1 MEEKKKTMHSNKN
14 FKKGGD
20 IMQVGDYVVK
30 PSCIR
35 EENCLK
41 NFLKMNNFKYADY
54 FENNPINREYLIVI
68 NVIRRTYFEIDR
80 YYIAGQEILSE
91 KEFLEKINYEK
102 YSIYKKLFSDDDK
115 LVYEGYTILDK
126 PFGLG
131 VAYYSN
137 GNKYRE
143 GIFGRRGMIEGK
155 EFYSNGKIK
164 FEGILKYP
172 GYGPIYPTMGNLY
185 NEDGELI
192 FSGKFEVK
200 KGGVGFPM
208 VKYPKYYRFNEKD
221 RPEIEYL

>member
-1 MEEKKKTMHSNKN
+1 MEDKKKTMHSNKN

-41 NFLKMNNFKYADY
+41 NFLKRNNFKYADY

-102 YSIYKKLFSDDDK
+102 YSIYKK
-115 LVYEGYTILDK
+115 E
-126 PFGLG
+126 
-131 VAYYSN
+131 
-137 GNKYRE
+137 
-143 GIFGRRGMIEGK
+143 
-155 EFYSNGKIK
+155 
-164 FEGILKYP
+164 
-172 GYGPIYPTMGNLY
+172 
-185 NEDGELI
+185 
-192 FSGKFEVK
+192 
-200 KGGVGFPM
+200 
-208 VKYPKYYRFNEKD
+208 
-221 RPEIEYL
+221 